1 MTIMNQQTFS
11 PEQIEQMIQREYAV
25 LASPFSS
32 QVQVAVASAKMAQL
46 VAMRSSEK
54 VAAMELAMGL
64 RGEAVS

>member
-1 MTIMNQQTFS
+1 MTIKKQQTFS

-32 QVQVAVASAKMAQL
+32 PVQVAVASAKMAQL
-46 VAMRSSEK
+46 VAMRSPAK

-64 RGEAVS
+64 RGAA

>member
-1 MTIMNQQTFS
+1 MTIMKQQTFS

-32 QVQVAVASAKMAQL
+32 KVQVAVASAKMAQL

-64 RGEAVS
+64 RG